1 MRVLLATDRPS
12 LGAALSVFLSERQVE
27 VVGIVAQTD
36 DLVTRARAARA
47 NVVVVDQHLG
57 DAAVEQTVAD
67 ARTGARHT
75 PVIVLG
81 TTQDSPSVH
90 VLAADGFAVLGDPP
104 DALLTLL
111 KAVSPAGI

>member
-27 VVGIVAQTD
+27 VVGIVAQAD
-36 DLVTRARAARA
+36 NLLARADAA
-47 NVVVVDQHLG
+47 HADVVVVDQHLG

-67 ARTGARHT
+67 ARAGPRPTSVIILGAS
-75 PVIVLG
+75 
-81 TTQDSPSVH
+81 QDATSTNVFG
-90 VLAADGFAVLGDPP
+90 ADGFAVLGDPP